1 MSSRYLFLFAVV
13 GALSA
18 LPAKAD
24 LTGSTYHFGTSTTG
38 TVAITSSGPG
48 TYTDPANAT
57 FCVGPP
63 TACATG
69 AGVSGSYSFANVNP
83 SLSTITFTFFGST
96 AGASGSFSIDLS
108 NFVLPDHDQITGVTF
123 ASGSMAGGSESVSW
137 NGTDAIFT
145 GSSASD
151 FNAIGGV
158 SAVFDV
164 AMIPGAT
171 PEPGSLL
178 MLGTGLLGLAGV
190 LRRKLT
196 F

>member
-1 MSSRYLFLFAVV
+1 MNIRYVFLFAFV
-13 GALSA
+13 GALST

-38 TVAITSSGPG
+38 TVQVLSTPG
-48 TYTDPANAT
+48 TYTDPANPG
-57 FCVGPP
+57 FCIGPP
-63 TACATG
+63 TACSSG
-69 AGVSGSYSFANVNP
+69 GGVSGSFAFANVNP

-96 AGASGSFSIDLS
+96 AGASGSFSVDLS
-108 NFVLPDHDQITGVTF
+108 NFVVPDHDQITGITF

-145 GSSASD
+145 GISAND
-151 FNAIGGV
+151 FDAIGGV

-164 AMIPGAT
+164 AMTPTAT

-178 MLGTGLLGLAGV
+178 MLGTGLVGLAGV

-196 F
+196 Q